1 MSSHKSY
8 FLWVEHARMAELEHR
23 VESACRESQVRV
35 AEAAAARAE
44 GQRAVEQA
52 TAAEQ
57 GLKAAKVH
65 HEETEVGL
73 RASLANTEAALQE
86 ALVALEPEQAALESA
101 QKALEAEQR
110 ARSEADQEVLALR
123 GRVMG
128 TEDASA
134 WLREQVARQAE
145 DLSTLEASRIG
156 VYLFC
161 FLVVLIFP
169 SACF

>member
-1 MSSHKSY
+1 M
-8 FLWVEHARMAELEHR
+8 
-23 VESACRESQVRV
+23 
-35 AEAAAARAE
+35 ARAE
-44 GQRAVEQA
+44 GQRAVERA

-110 ARSEADQEVLALR
+110 ARSKADREVLTLR
-123 GRVMG
+123 DQVMG
-128 TEDASA
+128 MEGASA
-134 WLREQVARQAE
+134 RLREQVARQVE
-145 DLSTLEASRIG
+145 DFSSLEASRIG
-156 VYLFC
+156 AYLF
-161 FLVVLIFP
+161 IF
-169 SACF
+169 SWC